1 MAKYRK
7 KPVIV
12 EAVQWKRDNFP
23 MGDYWQ
29 GTDSTGV
36 EWTVMEK
43 RIRTLEGF
51 HRIMDGDWI
60 ITGVEGE
67 KYNCR
72 DSIFQKTYERVED
85 DFNGL

>member
-1 MAKYRK
+1 MAKFRK

-12 EAVQWKRDNFP
+12 DAVQWKRNDFP

-51 HRIMDGDWI
+51 MRVSDGNWVVTGIM
-60 ITGVEGE
+60 GE
-67 KYNCR
+67 KYPVQN
-72 DSIFQKTYERVED
+72 DIFLATYDRVED
-85 DFNGL
+85 DFNGA